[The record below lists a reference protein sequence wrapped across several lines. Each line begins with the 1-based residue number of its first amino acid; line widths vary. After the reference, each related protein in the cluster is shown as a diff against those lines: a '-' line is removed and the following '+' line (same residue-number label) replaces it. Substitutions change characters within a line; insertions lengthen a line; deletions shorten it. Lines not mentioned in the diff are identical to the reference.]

1 MADKL
6 DSFVFSSSPEVRGKH
21 NLSRLAELAAEF
33 SSLTKTIT
41 RSSEEEKI
49 AKSQREKIED
59 QLIEEMANEGLQ
71 NFRLADGMNLYR
83 RTDKFYGPA
92 EGVDKQELIKE
103 LAAHPQTMDLVELN
117 FNSNS
122 LRSRMKEIEANGE
135 EIPQELEAKLKVIE
149 KFRIGYRS

>member
-1 MADKL
+1 MSKL
-6 DSFVFSSSPEVRGKH
+6 S
-21 NLSRLAELAAEF
+21 ELAAEF
-33 SSLTKTIT
+33 AELTKVIS
-41 RSSEEEKI
+41 RSSEEEKA
-49 AKSQREKIED
+49 AKSKREKVES
-59 QLIEEMANEGLQ
+59 QLIEEMADEGCQ
-71 NFRLADGMNLYR
+71 NYKLVDGPNLYR

-135 EIPQELEAKLKVIE
+135 EIPPELEAKLKVIE
-149 KFRIGYRS
+149 KYRIGYRS